1 VLNAEAGLFALENVA
16 EYARQA
22 ALICSERERLMTA
35 VAALPNVQVFKSEA
49 NMFLVRFQGI
59 SSAEVFERLR
69 ARGILVK
76 NVTSLHPLLAQCLRL
91 TVGAPDENN
100 QLIDALKASL

>member
-1 VLNAEAGLFALENVA
+1 
-16 EYARQA
+16 
-22 ALICSERERLMTA
+22 

-49 NMFLVRFQGI
+49 NMFLVRFQTA
-59 SSAEVFERLR
+59 SSTEVFERLK

-91 TVGAPDENN
+91 TVGTPDENN
-100 QLIDALKASL
+100 LLVTGLTQIVPN